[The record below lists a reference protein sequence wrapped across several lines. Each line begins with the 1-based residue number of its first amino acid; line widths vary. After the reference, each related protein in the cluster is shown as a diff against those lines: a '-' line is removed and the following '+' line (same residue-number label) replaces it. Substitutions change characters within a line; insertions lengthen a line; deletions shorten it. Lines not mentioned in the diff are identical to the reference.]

1 MSKSAAVKSE
11 NTMITDLTQ
20 GNVVKLLFV
29 FSAPLFVSNV
39 LQSVYNIVDM
49 IVIGRV
55 VGGTGMSAV
64 STGGNIL
71 HMLMFLAMGFSSA
84 GQVLIARYVG
94 ADDSVSIKKVI
105 GTMFTLMLSMS
116 IGISALCYAFR
127 AQVLD
132 LVNTP
137 AEAYQYTMDYTVI
150 CIFGLIFI
158 YGYNIVSAILR
169 GMGDSKRP
177 FYFVAVATVVN
188 IVLDIVFVAYMNM
201 AAMGAALATVIGQAV
216 SFFYSLFYLY
226 RKRESFGFDFKAE
239 SFIPD
244 GGITKQLLALGIPM
258 SLQSAAIN
266 ISMTVVTA
274 WINSFGVINSAI
286 AGVYSKVGLVMGML
300 SNSTTTAAASM
311 VGQNLGA
318 RKYKRVPEILF
329 WAMGLSGIMAAVC
342 SVLLYLFPEQLFLL
356 FTKDMAVV
364 SVASVIILP
373 SVLNFFGCAA
383 RTFAFGI
390 INGSG
395 NAKLNLAIALFDGLV
410 SRIGIAYILGFM
422 LNWGPYGFWMGD
434 AIAGYVP
441 LLIGGIYYASGAWK
455 KAEKSHS

>member
-1 MSKSAAVKSE
+1 MVKAKNETS
-11 NTMITDLTQ
+11 MITDLTQ
-20 GNVVKLLFV
+20 GNVVKLLLI

-71 HMLMFLAMGFSSA
+71 SLLMFLAMGFSSA
-84 GQVLIARYVG
+84 GQILIARYVG
-94 ADDSVSIKKVI
+94 ADDRLSIKKVI
-105 GTMFTLMLSMS
+105 GSMFTLLLAMS
-116 IGISALCYAFR
+116 VAMALICFIFR
-127 AQVLD
+127 NQILH

-137 AEAYQYTMDYTVI
+137 EEAYQFTMDYTVI
-150 CIFGLIFI
+150 CIFGLVFI

-188 IVLDIVFVAYMNM
+188 IILDIVFVAYMDM

-216 SFFYSLFYLY
+216 SFFYSLIYLY
-226 RKRESFGFDFKAE
+226 RNKESFGFDFKPE

-244 GGITKQLLALGIPM
+244 RYITRQIFALGIPM
-258 SLQSAAIN
+258 SLQSAAIH
-266 ISMTVVTA
+266 ISLTVVAA
-274 WINSFGVINSAI
+274 WVNAFGVISSAI
-286 AGVYSKVGLVMGML
+286 AGIYSKLGAVMGTM
-300 SNSTTTAAASM
+300 SNSMTTAAASM

-318 RKYKRVPEILF
+318 KKYKRIPAILF
-329 WAMGLSGIMAAVC
+329 WAMGISAAMAAIC
-342 SVLLYLFPEQLFLL
+342 SVALYFYPEALFLL
-356 FTKDMAVV
+356 FTKDMSVV
-364 SVASVIILP
+364 SAASVIILP
-373 SVLNFFGCAA
+373 SILNFFGCAA

-395 NAKLNLAIALFDGLV
+395 NAKLNLAIALFDGMI
-410 SRIGIAYILGFM
+410 SRIGIAYLLG
-422 LNWGPYGFWMGD
+422 LALGLGPFGFWMGD

-441 LLIGGIYYASGAWK
+441 LIIGGIYFLSGRWK
-455 KAEKSHS
+455 R

>member
-1 MSKSAAVKSE
+1 MPGNAPVSKEKS
-11 NTMITDLTQ
+11 MITDLTQ
-20 GNVVKLLFV
+20 GNVVKLLLI
-29 FSAPLFVSNV
+29 FSAPLFISNI

-71 HMLMFLAMGFSSA
+71 NLLMFLAMGFSSA
-84 GQVLIARYVG
+84 GQILIARFVG
-94 ADDSVSIKKVI
+94 VNDAASIKKVI
-105 GTMFTLMLSMS
+105 GSMFTLLLSMS
-116 IGISALCYAFR
+116 AVMSVICYVFR
-127 AQVLD
+127 DQILH

-137 AEAYQYTMDYTVI
+137 AEAYQYTTDYMVI

-177 FYFVAVATVVN
+177 FYFVAVATIVN
-188 IVLDIVFVAYMNM
+188 IVLDIVFVAYLDM
-201 AAMGAALATVIGQAV
+201 AAMGAALATVLGQAV

-226 RKRESFGFDFKAE
+226 LKRESFGFDFKPA

-244 GGITKQLLALGIPM
+244 VLISKKIFALGIPM
-258 SLQSAAIN
+258 SLQSAAIH
-266 ISMTVVTA
+266 ISLTVVAA
-274 WINSFGVINSAI
+274 WVNTFGVISSAI
-286 AGVYSKVGLVMGML
+286 AGIYGKLGAVMGTM

-318 RKYKRVPEILF
+318 KKYKRVPEILF
-329 WAMGLSGIMAAVC
+329 WAMGLSAIMATVC
-342 SVLLYLFPEQLFLL
+342 SVALYIYPEKIFLL

-364 SVASVIILP
+364 AAASIIVIP
-373 SVLNFFGCAA
+373 SILNFFGCAA

-395 NAKLNLAIALFDGLV
+395 NARLNLAIALFDGMI
-410 SRIGIAYILGFM
+410 SRIGIAYLLGFILG
-422 LNWGPYGFWMGD
+422 WGPFGFWMGD

-441 LLIGGIYYASGAWK
+441 LVISGIYYVSGRWK
-455 KAEKSHS
+455 I

>member
-1 MSKSAAVKSE
+1 MSMTKSTAAKNE
-11 NTMITDLTQ
+11 ATMITDLTQ
-20 GNVVKLLFV
+20 GNVVKLLFI
-29 FSAPLFVSNV
+29 FAAPLFVSNV

-49 IVIGRV
+49 IVVGRV
-55 VGGTGMSAV
+55 VGGVGMSAV

-71 HMLMFLAMGFSSA
+71 GLLMFLAMGFSSA

-94 ADDSVSIKKVI
+94 ANDVLSIKKVI
-105 GTMFTLMLSMS
+105 GSMFTLLLSMS
-116 IGISALCYAFR
+116 IAMSVICYIFR
-127 AQVLD
+127 DQILH

-137 AEAYQYTMDYTVI
+137 AEAYQYTMDYTVT
-150 CIFGLIFI
+150 CIFGLVFI

-188 IVLDIVFVAYMNM
+188 IVLDILFIAYFDM
-201 AAMGAALATVIGQAV
+201 AALGAALATVIGQAV
-216 SFFYSLFYLY
+216 SFFYSLVYLY
-226 RKRESFGFDFKAE
+226 RKKESFGFDFKPA

-244 GGITKQLLALGIPM
+244 RQITKQIFSLGIPM
-258 SLQSAAIN
+258 SLQSAAVH
-266 ISMTVVTA
+266 ISFTVVAA
-274 WINSFGVINSAI
+274 WVNAFGVISSAI
-286 AGVYSKVGLVMGML
+286 AGIYGKFGNIMGTM
-300 SNSTTTAAASM
+300 SNSMTTAAASM

-329 WAMGLSGIMAAVC
+329 WAMGLSAIMAAVC
-342 SVLLYLFPEQLFLL
+342 SALLYFFPDQLFQL

-364 SVASVIILP
+364 TAASVIILP

-383 RTFAFGI
+383 RTFAFGL

-395 NAKLNLAIALFDGLV
+395 NANLNLAVALFDGLI
-410 SRIGIAYILGFM
+410 SRIGIAYLLGFV
-422 LNWGPYGFWMGD
+422 LDWGPLGFWMGD

-441 LLIGGIYYASGAWK
+441 LVISGVYYLSGKWK
-455 KAEKSHS
+455 KQ